1 MKKSFLHDLNWKKL
15 LGWILFVSLLASIV
29 FSIYNICTTP
39 ETLIAAE
46 GERLRSDYILML
58 TECVLGLIVMSIP
71 SVLDRRPNIDI
82 PDVMYIL
89 YFVFLYCAIIL
100 GEVRNFYFVFP
111 HWDTFLHCL
120 SAMMLAI
127 FGFTLVVALNDSPK
141 ISLHLSPRFVCLFTF
156 CFAVATG
163 ALWEIYEFSF
173 DGLLG
178 MNMQKFRLEDGTL
191 LVGREALIDTMDD
204 LITDVI
210 GALIISATGFIT
222 QKKKEAKA
230 REAAKKL
237 KSAHTNNKK

>member
-1 MKKSFLHDLNWKKL
+1 MREFFSKISWKKA
-15 LGWILFVSLLASIV
+15 LGWVLFVSLLVSIV
-29 FSIYNICTTP
+29 FSVYKIATTP
-39 ETLIAAE
+39 ETLVAAE

-58 TECVLGLIVMSIP
+58 TECILGLLVMFVPSI
-71 SVLDRRPNIDI
+71 LDRRPNIDI
-82 PDVMYIL
+82 PDAMYIL
-89 YFVFLYCAIIL
+89 YFVFLYCAIVL

-141 ISLHLSPRFVCLFTF
+141 ISLRLSPRFICLFSF

-173 DGLLG
+173 DGMLG
-178 MNMQKFRLEDGTL
+178 MNMQKFRLENGVL
-191 LVGREALIDTMDD
+191 LIGREALKDTMED

-210 GALIISATGFIT
+210 GALIVSGTGLILQKRKEKKTVPSA
-222 QKKKEAKA
+222 KEK
-230 REAAKKL
+230 
-237 KSAHTNNKK
+237 